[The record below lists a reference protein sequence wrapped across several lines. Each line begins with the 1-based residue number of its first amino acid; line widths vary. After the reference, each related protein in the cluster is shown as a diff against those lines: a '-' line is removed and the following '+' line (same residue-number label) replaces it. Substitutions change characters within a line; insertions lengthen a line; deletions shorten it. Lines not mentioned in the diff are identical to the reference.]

1 MIIIIIIGKSNI
13 KTNTI
18 LDRGEI
24 ETSEG
29 MKWRMANN
37 QVDLGWITGG
47 ESDNKGFIIEKR
59 PSYGGDFQEIASFKE
74 ITQLLSK
81 GQAGGKYR
89 YSDPS
94 TAAGSW
100 IYRVKDCDSKDKQNV
115 LCQCFVEVST
125 DSDNKSQAVVLVGF
139 IGVLLALVAA
149 GVAIDPPR

>member
-1 MIIIIIIGKSNI
+1 M
-13 KTNTI
+13 
-18 LDRGEI
+18 DRGEI

-37 QVDLGWITGG
+37 QVDLGWVTGG
-47 ESDNKGFIIEKR
+47 ESDNKGFVIEKR

-81 GQAGGKYR
+81 GPAGGKYR

-100 IYRVKDCDSKDKQNV
+100 IYRVKDCDSKGKQNV

-125 DSDNKSQAVVLVGF
+125 DSDNKSQAIVLVGF